1 MASDPS
7 FGVLLPH
14 FGPHC
19 SVERLTETAVN
30 AEALGFDHVW
40 VRDLLYVPPSK
51 RDHGG
56 IDEGLILEPNLTLA
70 ALSSITDE
78 ITLGTAVVWPKLH
91 PLNLSQQ
98 FGTLS
103 YLSGGRVVCGI
114 GAGAFREPFDALDLP
129 FDERPQLVRETVE
142 ILRRTFEE
150 TDVDYHGEL
159 FEFENVTIDP
169 RPVDDVPIWYGGV
182 SFNSVRRA
190 VDYCDGWFPGRITYD
205 KFEDKM
211 DLLGDLE
218 AEHER
223 SIDVGC
229 IPIVSVAENS
239 DDALDRIDMEGLVED
254 ANTILEAD
262 YQSKADIDG
271 YYVAGDPDECAEQIQ
286 RFVDLGA
293 DHVVLDMRQAF
304 DDVEEM
310 MDLAANDV
318 KPRVE

>member
-1 MASDPS
+1 MSSDTK

-14 FGPHC
+14 FGPHA
-19 SVERLTETAVN
+19 SVDRLTETAVT
-30 AEALGFDHVW
+30 AEELGYDHVW

-56 IDEGLILEPNLTLA
+56 VDEGLILEPNLTLA
-70 ALSSITDE
+70 ALSTITSE
-78 ITLGTAVVWPKLH
+78 IALGTAVVWPKLH

-114 GAGAFREPFDALDLP
+114 GAGAFREPFDALGLP

-142 ILRRTFEE
+142 ILRRTFTE
-150 TDVDYHGEL
+150 TDVDYSGEH
-159 FEFENVTIDP
+159 FEFENVTIEP

-182 SFNSVRRA
+182 SFNSVQRA
-190 VDYCDGWFPGRITYD
+190 ALYCDGWFPGRITYE
-205 KFEDKM
+205 KFEEKLE
-211 DLLGDLE
+211 LLRDLE
-218 AEHER
+218 SER
-223 SIDVGC
+223 DDTLDVGC
-229 IPIVSVAENS
+229 IPMVSVVENTADAVDKIDAEALV
-239 DDALDRIDMEGLVED
+239 DDANAILD
-254 ANTILEAD
+254 AD
-262 YQSKADIDG
+262 YRSKEELDG

-304 DDVEEM
+304 DDIEEM
-310 MDLAANDV
+310 LELAATEVVPQVD
-318 KPRVE
+318 